1 MLRDRALLGLVA
13 ARAVSQVGSEMTFL
27 ALPWFVLTTTGSP
40 AKMGWV
46 LAAELAPVALL
57 GVLSGSLVNRLGAYR
72 TMLTADFARAALVCA
87 IPALHAAGA
96 LSFPVLLAL
105 VFGIGCFMAPY
116 GGAGAALVPEL
127 VGEDETLVA
136 RVNALREG
144 TGHGALIVG
153 PALAGILIGL
163 AGASAVLYV
172 DAATYLLSFLLLATL
187 VRGRGGRVDETS
199 EHRGVLAGVRF
210 LARDGLLGPA
220 TLTIVALALFF
231 HAVAASLPVLA
242 YDHFDGNALL
252 AGWFFAA
259 FGVGG
264 IAGAAL
270 AFRIVGRVE
279 PLRLAAAAIMVATLP
294 VWLLALPIPA
304 WAVLGTVAV
313 IAVGLPLVNAPM
325 ASVIVVRTPAELR
338 AKVSTAITGAN
349 ALAAPLA
356 LVGAGVVMEAA
367 DVRLVLALAA
377 VGLTVSG
384 LLFAVIALAHAGR
397 AVPAPDAVAES
408 T

>member
-1 MLRDRALLGLVA
+1 MLRDRGLLGLVA

-57 GVLSGSLVNRLGAYR
+57 GLPSGSLVNRLGAYR
-72 TMLTADFARAALVCA
+72 TMLGCDAARAALVCA

-96 LSFPVLLAL
+96 LTFPLLLAL

-127 VGEDETLVA
+127 VGDDETLVA

-153 PALAGILIGL
+153 PALAGVLIGF

-187 VRGRGGRVDETS
+187 VRGRGGRVRET
-199 EHRGVLAGVRF
+199 EHRGVLAGARF
-210 LARDGLLGPA
+210 LAHDRLLGPT
-220 TLTIVALALFF
+220 TLTVVALALFF

-242 YDHFDGNALL
+242 YDHFDENARL

-270 AFRIVGRVE
+270 AFRVVGRVE
-279 PLRLAAAAIMVATLP
+279 PLRLAAAAIAVATLP

-304 WAVLGTVAV
+304 WAVLGVVAV
-313 IAVGLPLVNAPM
+313 IALGLPLVNAPM

-356 LVGAGVVMEAA
+356 LVGAGVVMEAT

-377 VGLTVSG
+377 AGLTVSG
-384 LLFAVIALAHAGR
+384 LVFAAIALSHAGR
-397 AVPAPDAVAES
+397 GAQSPGVVVES
-408 T
+408 A